1 MRQNKLLKNAAKNTF
16 LYLKHNSA
24 TVLTCV
30 GAVGVVAT
38 SVMTAKATIKAVEIV
53 NEAECKKNDTL
64 TKTEI
69 IKATAVCYV
78 PAFIM
83 GVSTLTCIFGAN
95 VLNKRQQA
103 ALISAYTL
111 IDNSYKEYKNKLK
124 ELYGEEAHN
133 NIVDSLMVEK
143 AQQIDIYAQ
152 GIFSSSNL
160 AIEDGTSEPRLF
172 YDEYSGRYFES
183 TIERVMNA
191 EYHLNRN
198 YILGG
203 SVPLN
208 MLYEFLGL
216 ETTDYG
222 DAVGWSCY
230 NEIYWIDFN
239 HRKTVLD
246 DGLECYILE
255 TPFGPTA
262 DYLDEE

>member
-1 MRQNKLLKNAAKNTF
+1 MKQNRLLKNAMNNTL

-38 SVMTAKATIKAVEIV
+38 SVLTAKATIKAVELV
-53 NEAECKKNDTL
+53 NEAECEKNDNL
-64 TKTEI
+64 TKSEI
-69 IKATAVCYV
+69 IKTSGMCYIPAVV
-78 PAFIM
+78 VGF
-83 GVSTLTCIFGAN
+83 STLACIFGAN

-103 ALISAYTL
+103 SLISAYTL
-111 IDNSYKEYKNKLK
+111 IDNSFREYKNKLK

-133 NIVDSLMVEK
+133 NIVDALMVEK

-152 GIFSSSNL
+152 GFLSSSNL

-172 YDEYSGRYFES
+172 YDEYSNRYFES
-183 TIERVMNA
+183 TVERVMNA

-216 ETTDYG
+216 EQTDYG
-222 DAVGWSCY
+222 DSVGWSCY

-255 TPFGPTA
+255 MPFGPTA